1 MRHTTK
7 TEKMTKKEILKQ
19 WLDEPKV
26 RYCGKSNFTL
36 GYGDGWDWV
45 KDTLRPTITKNAMF
59 LRLLEQV
66 FREIEEFLK
75 PKSEKPSE
83 EDCTLYSV
91 GYKDGVKDAMIAI
104 KNRFEKLKFQ
114 VPEAFD

>member
-1 MRHTTK
+1 
-7 TEKMTKKEILKQ
+7 MTKKEILKQ

-26 RYCGKSNFTL
+26 RYGSNSNFTL
-36 GYGDGWDWV
+36 GYGDGWDWC

-59 LRLLEQV
+59 LRFLEHG

-114 VPEAFD
+114 VPEALD